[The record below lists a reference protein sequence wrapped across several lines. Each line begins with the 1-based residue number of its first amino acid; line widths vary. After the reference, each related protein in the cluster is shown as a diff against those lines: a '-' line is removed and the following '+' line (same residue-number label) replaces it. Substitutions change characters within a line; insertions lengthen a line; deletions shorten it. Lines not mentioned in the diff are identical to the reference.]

1 MSEEGEGIRHL
12 PFTKVEVK
20 PAVSRELIEKREL
33 RNDGV
38 KRALAS

>member
-1 MSEEGEGIRHL
+1 MFKESEEIRHL
-12 PFTKVEVK
+12 LLPKVEVK
-20 PAVSRELIEKREL
+20 PAVSRELIERREL